1 MKALMRAK
9 GTTDITIHSISVVL
23 IDVTPSFRA
32 SSKYPETVPK
42 MQARKKQKTRP
53 KTDRAADWNTS
64 NGPLGGV
71 IMMTVQVKRESD
83 APSPPRWLP

>member
-1 MKALMRAK
+1 MKALIRAK
-9 GTTDITIHSISVVL
+9 GTTDINIHNISVVL
-23 IDVTPSFRA
+23 IDAMPCFRA

-42 MQARKKQKTRP
+42 MQARKKQKARP

-71 IMMTVQVKRESD
+71 IMMTVQARRESD
-83 APSPPRWLP
+83 APWRLP